1 MPQGNLPEGARKIY
15 LAAEAS
21 AKKSTCKDRED
32 KDECIAK
39 IAWSAVKSKYKKVG
53 EKWVRKE
60 SDALAQFSMAIV
72 KAPFDSDTGEMKWR
86 SVNSDT
92 DEDSYNDEMTLEL
105 YSDFMAYI
113 KNGESPPKQFCS
125 DYWKGGVPYLSVS
138 HYPDLNGDGVPGKVD
153 EIYIDGNKLKSFG
166 TFDDT
171 VLGRACWKS
180 IRKDL
185 LSEERSE
192 AEDKVRISIA
202 FLDWQHE
209 HKSNGYIFD
218 RKENPEEMCTECF
231 QELMLSL
238 LDGKEP
244 EGKKF
249 LKGQLIHLAMTRVP
263 VNTRTLMEVDKSM
276 AEEIKTREDDAAS
289 IIGDEEAEKLEELAK
304 ETLQSEALVTMS
316 EAEEKG
322 KKKMDKEEEDE
333 EGEEEEPEDKKKKKK
348 EKSEVS
354 DEMQLSAS
362 EIVAQLAALVKPEK
376 RSEPHPLDES
386 VARLKAVYDEALSL
400 DFTSEESLQLI
411 QEPFNELGNL
421 VRDNVTNKPSG
432 EPESVEGSE
441 GKAVARALSAIADRL
456 EGLEQT
462 QNMIQAQLSS
472 GGAEVPNQ
480 VPPRRSYQPPVQ
492 RVPPE
497 LAAKQSVSKS
507 STPNLRSIVNKTVGI

>member
-1 MPQGNLPEGARKIY
+1 
-15 LAAEAS
+15 
-21 AKKSTCKDRED
+21 
-32 KDECIAK
+32 
-39 IAWSAVKSKYKKVG
+39 
-53 EKWVRKE
+53 
-60 SDALAQFSMAIV
+60 
-72 KAPFDSDTGEMKWR
+72 
-86 SVNSDT
+86 
-92 DEDSYNDEMTLEL
+92 
-105 YSDFMAYI
+105 
-113 KNGESPPKQFCS
+113 
-125 DYWKGGVPYLSVS
+125 
-138 HYPDLNGDGVPGKVD
+138 
-153 EIYIDGNKLKSFG
+153 
-166 TFDDT
+166 
-171 VLGRACWKS
+171 
-180 IRKDL
+180 
-185 LSEERSE
+185 
-192 AEDKVRISIA
+192 
-202 FLDWQHE
+202 
-209 HKSNGYIFD
+209 
-218 RKENPEEMCTECF
+218 
-231 QELMLSL
+231 
-238 LDGKEP
+238 
-244 EGKKF
+244 
-249 LKGQLIHLAMTRVP
+249 
-263 VNTRTLMEVDKSM
+263 
-276 AEEIKTREDDAAS
+276 
-289 IIGDEEAEKLEELAK
+289 
-304 ETLQSEALVTMS
+304 MS

-322 KKKMDKEEEDE
+322 KKKMDKEE

-386 VARLKAVYDEALSL
+386 VAHLKAVYDEALSI
-400 DFTSEESLQLI
+400 DFTPEESLQLI

-472 GGAEVPNQ
+472 GGVGVPNQ